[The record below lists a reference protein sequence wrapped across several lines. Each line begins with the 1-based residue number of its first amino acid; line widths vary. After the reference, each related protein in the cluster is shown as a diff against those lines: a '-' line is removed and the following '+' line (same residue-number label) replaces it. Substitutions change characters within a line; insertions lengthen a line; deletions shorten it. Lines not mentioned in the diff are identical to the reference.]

1 MHHPAPRGALKG
13 RAVVSH
19 GLDFEEPITEAE
31 RMTEKRKTAHDQ
43 SPGIGS
49 GRAALDVKGRNGKR
63 QVNSTLTPWQTVQ
76 IARHPQRP
84 VLQDYIRMICSE
96 FIELHGD
103 RAFGDDQALIG
114 GLATIGRHR
123 VALIGHNKGKTVQ
136 ENVDRN
142 FAQARPEGYR
152 KALRIMRLAEKF
164 GLPVVSFVDTQ
175 GASPGLDAEER
186 GQAEAIARN
195 LTEMAGLRTPIIALI
210 TGEGGSGGAL
220 GIAVADVVLMMS
232 HSIYSVI
239 SPEGCASILWRDA
252 TFSAAA
258 AEALK
263 LTAPSLVKLGVVDEI
278 VEEPEGGA
286 HRDHEATAVAIKE
299 TLAKHL
305 KNLSA
310 LPIEK
315 LLNKRFQ
322 KFSSMGK
329 FAR

>member
-1 MHHPAPRGALKG
+1 MR
-13 RAVVSH
+13 
-19 GLDFEEPITEAE
+19 EEVKQA
-31 RMTEKRKTAHDQ
+31 AHDRSQ
-43 SPGIGS
+43 QIC
-49 GRAALDVKGRNGKR
+49 ATV
-63 QVNSTLTPWQTVQ
+63 TPWQTVQ

-84 VLQDYIRMICSE
+84 VLQDYIRLICSE

-114 GLATIGRHR
+114 GLAIIGTHR
-123 VALIGHNKGKTVQ
+123 VALIGHNKGKTIE
-136 ENVDRN
+136 ENLKRN

-175 GASPGLDAEER
+175 GAYPGLDAEER

-210 TGEGGSGGAL
+210 AGEGGSGGAL
-220 GIAVADVVLMMS
+220 GIAVADVVLMES
-232 HSIYSVI
+232 HSVYSVI
-239 SPEGCASILWRDA
+239 SPEGCASILWRDS
-252 TFSAAA
+252 TFSATA

-263 LTAPSLVKLGVVDEI
+263 LTAPSLVDLGIVDEI

-286 HRDHEATAVAIKE
+286 HRNHEATAAAVKE
-299 TLAKHL
+299 TLTKHL
-305 KNLSA
+305 KRLSA
-310 LPIEK
+310 LPTEK
-315 LLNKRFQ
+315 LLNKRFE
-322 KFSSMGK
+322 KFSGMGK

>member
-1 MHHPAPRGALKG
+1 M
-13 RAVVSH
+13 V
-19 GLDFEEPITEAE
+19 
-31 RMTEKRKTAHDQ
+31 EKTKKAAHDSDRKQ
-43 SPGIGS
+43 Q
-49 GRAALDVKGRNGKR
+49 AYA
-63 QVNSTLTPWQTVQ
+63 TLTPWQTVQ

-84 VLQDYIRMICSE
+84 VLQDYIRMLCSE

-114 GLATIGRHR
+114 GLATMGAQR
-123 VALIGHNKGKTVQ
+123 VALIGHNKGKTIE
-136 ENVDRN
+136 ENVKRN

-164 GLPVVSFVDTQ
+164 GLPVVSLVDTQ

-252 TFSAAA
+252 TFSSTA

-286 HRDHEATAVAIKE
+286 HRDHEATAAAIKE
-299 TLAKHL
+299 TLTKHL

-310 LPIEK
+310 LAIEK
-315 LLNKRFQ
+315 LLNRRFQ

>member
-1 MHHPAPRGALKG
+1 MA
-13 RAVVSH
+13 H
-19 GLDFEEPITEAE
+19 GLDFEAPIIEID
-31 RMTEKRKTAHDQ
+31 RMREEVKQAAHDRSQ
-43 SPGIGS
+43 QIC
-49 GRAALDVKGRNGKR
+49 ATA
-63 QVNSTLTPWQTVQ
+63 TPWQTVQ

-84 VLQDYIRMICSE
+84 VLQDYIRLICSE

-114 GLATIGRHR
+114 GLATIGTHR
-123 VALIGHNKGKTVQ
+123 VALIGHNKGTTIE
-136 ENVDRN
+136 ENLTRN

-175 GASPGLDAEER
+175 GAYPGLDAEER

-210 TGEGGSGGAL
+210 AGEGGSGGAL
-220 GIAVADVVLMMS
+220 GIAVADVVLMLS
-232 HSIYSVI
+232 HSVYSVI

-252 TFSAAA
+252 TFSATA

-263 LTAPSLVKLGVVDEI
+263 LTAPWLVNLGIVDEI

-286 HRDHEATAVAIKE
+286 HRNHEATAAAVKD
-299 TLAKHL
+299 TLTKHL
-305 KNLSA
+305 KRLSA
-310 LPIEK
+310 LPTEK
-315 LLNKRFQ
+315 LLNKRFE
-322 KFSSMGK
+322 KFSGMGK
-329 FAR
+329 FAQ

>member
-1 MHHPAPRGALKG
+1 
-13 RAVVSH
+13 
-19 GLDFEEPITEAE
+19 
-31 RMTEKRKTAHDQ
+31 MTEKLKKAAHDSSQ
-43 SPGIGS
+43 EVPSAGAELESWCGDRTQQID
-49 GRAALDVKGRNGKR
+49 A
-63 QVNSTLTPWQTVQ
+63 TLTPWQTVQ

-84 VLQDYIRMICSE
+84 VLQDYIRLICSE

-103 RAFGDDQALIG
+103 RTFGDDHALIG
-114 GLATIGRHR
+114 GLATIGAHR
-123 VALIGHNKGKTVQ
+123 VALIGHNKGKTVE
-136 ENVDRN
+136 ENLERN

-164 GLPVVSFVDTQ
+164 GLPVVTFVDTQ
-175 GASPGLDAEER
+175 GAYPGLDAEER

-220 GIAVADVVLMMS
+220 GIAVADVVLMTS

-252 TFSAAA
+252 AFSATA

-263 LTAPSLVKLGVVDEI
+263 LTAPSLVNLGIVDEI
-278 VEEPEGGA
+278 IEEPSGGA
-286 HRDHEATAVAIKE
+286 HLDHEAMAAAVKE
-299 TLAKHL
+299 TLIKHL
-305 KNLSA
+305 RE
-310 LPIEK
+310 LPTLPTDK
-315 LLNKRFQ
+315 LLDRRFE
-322 KFSSMGK
+322 KFSAMGK

>member
-1 MHHPAPRGALKG
+1 MA
-13 RAVVSH
+13 H
-19 GLDFEEPITEAE
+19 GLDFEEPIIEIDCMKEEVKQA
-31 RMTEKRKTAHDQ
+31 AHDRSQ
-43 SPGIGS
+43 QIC
-49 GRAALDVKGRNGKR
+49 AMA
-63 QVNSTLTPWQTVQ
+63 TPWQTVQ

-84 VLQDYIRMICSE
+84 VLQDYIRLICSE

-114 GLATIGRHR
+114 GLATIGTHR
-123 VALIGHNKGKTVQ
+123 VALIGHNKGKTIE
-136 ENVDRN
+136 ENLTRN

-175 GASPGLDAEER
+175 GAYPGLDAEER

-210 TGEGGSGGAL
+210 AGEGGSGGAL
-220 GIAVADVVLMMS
+220 GIAVADVVLMLS
-232 HSIYSVI
+232 HSVYSVI

-252 TFSAAA
+252 TFSATA

-263 LTAPSLVKLGVVDEI
+263 LTAPSLVNLGIVDEI

-286 HRDHEATAVAIKE
+286 HRNHEATAAAVKD
-299 TLAKHL
+299 TLTKHL
-305 KNLSA
+305 KRLSA
-310 LPIEK
+310 LPTEK
-315 LLNKRFQ
+315 LLNKRFE
-322 KFSSMGK
+322 KFSGMGI
-329 FAR
+329 FAP

>member
-1 MHHPAPRGALKG
+1 MREEVKQAAPDRSQQICA
-13 RAVVSH
+13 
-19 GLDFEEPITEAE
+19 
-31 RMTEKRKTAHDQ
+31 TA
-43 SPGIGS
+43 
-49 GRAALDVKGRNGKR
+49 
-63 QVNSTLTPWQTVQ
+63 TPWQTVQ

-84 VLQDYIRMICSE
+84 VLQDYIRLICSE

-114 GLATIGRHR
+114 GLATIGTHR
-123 VALIGHNKGKTVQ
+123 VALIGHNKGKTIE
-136 ENVDRN
+136 ENLKRN

-175 GASPGLDAEER
+175 GAYPGLDAEER

-210 TGEGGSGGAL
+210 AGEGGSGGAL
-220 GIAVADVVLMMS
+220 GIAVADVVLMLS
-232 HSIYSVI
+232 HSVYSVI

-252 TFSAAA
+252 TFSATA

-263 LTAPSLVKLGVVDEI
+263 LTAPWLVNLGIVDEI

-286 HRDHEATAVAIKE
+286 HRNHEATAAAVKD
-299 TLAKHL
+299 TLTKHL
-305 KNLSA
+305 KRLSA
-310 LPIEK
+310 LPTEK
-315 LLNKRFQ
+315 LLNKRFE
-322 KFSSMGK
+322 KFSGMGK
-329 FAR
+329 FAP

>member
-1 MHHPAPRGALKG
+1 MIKKREKVARDDSQDMSCEGAEL
-13 RAVVSH
+13 
-19 GLDFEEPITEAE
+19 EAQCGD
-31 RMTEKRKTAHDQ
+31 RKQRTDA
-43 SPGIGS
+43 
-49 GRAALDVKGRNGKR
+49 
-63 QVNSTLTPWQTVQ
+63 TLTPWQTVQ

-114 GLATIGRHR
+114 GLATIGTHR
-123 VALIGHNKGKTVQ
+123 VALIGHNKGKTIE
-136 ENVDRN
+136 ENLQRN

-164 GLPVVSFVDTQ
+164 GLPVVTFVDTQ
-175 GASPGLDAEER
+175 GAYPGLDAEER

-195 LTEMAGLRTPIIALI
+195 LTEMAGLRTPIIALV

-220 GIAVADVVLMMS
+220 GIAVADVVLMLS

-252 TFSAAA
+252 TFSATA
-258 AEALK
+258 AEALR
-263 LTAPSLVKLGVVDEI
+263 LTAPSLVSLGIADEI
-278 VEEPEGGA
+278 VEEPAGGA
-286 HRDHEATAVAIKE
+286 HCNHEAMAATIKE
-299 TLAKHL
+299 TLTKHL
-305 KNLSA
+305 RELSA
-310 LPIEK
+310 LPIEI
-315 LLNKRFQ
+315 LLDRRFE
-322 KFSSMGK
+322 KFSGMGK

>member
-1 MHHPAPRGALKG
+1 MA
-13 RAVVSH
+13 H
-19 GLDFEEPITEAE
+19 GLGFEEPIIEID
-31 RMTEKRKTAHDQ
+31 RMKEEIKQAAHDRSQ
-43 SPGIGS
+43 QIC
-49 GRAALDVKGRNGKR
+49 ATA
-63 QVNSTLTPWQTVQ
+63 TPWQTVQ

-84 VLQDYIRMICSE
+84 VLQDYIRLICSE

-114 GLATIGRHR
+114 GLATIGTHR
-123 VALIGHNKGKTVQ
+123 VALIGHNKGTTIE
-136 ENVDRN
+136 ENLTRN

-175 GASPGLDAEER
+175 GAYPGLDAEER

-210 TGEGGSGGAL
+210 AGEGGSGGAL
-220 GIAVADVVLMMS
+220 GIAVADVVLMLS
-232 HSIYSVI
+232 HSVYSVI

-252 TFSAAA
+252 TFSATA

-263 LTAPSLVKLGVVDEI
+263 LTAPWLVNLGIVDEI

-286 HRDHEATAVAIKE
+286 HRNHEATAAAVKD
-299 TLAKHL
+299 TLTKHL
-305 KNLSA
+305 KRLSA
-310 LPIEK
+310 LPTEK
-315 LLNKRFQ
+315 LLNKRFE
-322 KFSSMGK
+322 KFSGMGK
-329 FAR
+329 FAP

>member
-1 MHHPAPRGALKG
+1 MAN
-13 RAVVSH
+13 
-19 GLDFEEPITEAE
+19 GLDVEKPIIEIDRMREKPKKAE
-31 RMTEKRKTAHDQ
+31 RVATCRDSTQQ
-43 SPGIGS
+43 SC
-49 GRAALDVKGRNGKR
+49 AA
-63 QVNSTLTPWQTVQ
+63 LTPWQTVQ

-84 VLQDYIRMICSE
+84 VLQDYIRMLCSE

-114 GLATIGRHR
+114 GLATIGTQRM
-123 VALIGHNKGKTVQ
+123 ALIGHNKGKTIE
-136 ENVDRN
+136 ENLKRN

-164 GLPVVSFVDTQ
+164 GLPVVSIVDTQ
-175 GASPGLDAEER
+175 GAYPGLDAEER

-210 TGEGGSGGAL
+210 AGEGGSGGAL
-220 GIAVADVVLMMS
+220 GIAVADVVLMLS
-232 HSIYSVI
+232 YSVYSVI

-258 AEALK
+258 AEAMK
-263 LTAPSLVKLGVVDEI
+263 LTAPALLNLGIVDEI

-286 HRDHEATAVAIKE
+286 HHNHEATGAAVKE
-299 TLAKHL
+299 TLTKHL
-305 KNLSA
+305 KRLSA

-315 LLNKRFQ
+315 LLNKRFE

-329 FAR
+329 FAQ

>member
-1 MHHPAPRGALKG
+1 MR
-13 RAVVSH
+13 
-19 GLDFEEPITEAE
+19 EEVKQA
-31 RMTEKRKTAHDQ
+31 AHDRSQ
-43 SPGIGS
+43 QIC
-49 GRAALDVKGRNGKR
+49 ATV
-63 QVNSTLTPWQTVQ
+63 TPWQTVQ

-84 VLQDYIRMICSE
+84 VLQDYIRLICSE

-114 GLATIGRHR
+114 GLAIIGTHR
-123 VALIGHNKGKTVQ
+123 VALIGHNKGKTIE
-136 ENVDRN
+136 ENLKRN

-175 GASPGLDAEER
+175 GAYPGLDAEER

-210 TGEGGSGGAL
+210 AGEGGSGGAL
-220 GIAVADVVLMMS
+220 GIAVADVVLMLS
-232 HSIYSVI
+232 HSVYSVI
-239 SPEGCASILWRDA
+239 SPEGCASILWRDS
-252 TFSAAA
+252 TFSATA

-263 LTAPSLVKLGVVDEI
+263 LTAPSLVDLGIVDEI

-286 HRDHEATAVAIKE
+286 HRNHEATAAAVKE
-299 TLAKHL
+299 TLTKHL
-305 KNLSA
+305 KRLSA
-310 LPIEK
+310 LPTEK
-315 LLNKRFQ
+315 LLNKRFE
-322 KFSSMGK
+322 KFSGMGK

>member
-1 MHHPAPRGALKG
+1 
-13 RAVVSH
+13 
-19 GLDFEEPITEAE
+19 
-31 RMTEKRKTAHDQ
+31 MTEKVKKAAHDSSQ
-43 SPGIGS
+43 DLSSAGVELESRRGD
-49 GRAALDVKGRNGKR
+49 RKQQLYA
-63 QVNSTLTPWQTVQ
+63 TLTPWQTVQ

-84 VLQDYIRMICSE
+84 VLQDYVRMICSE

-103 RAFGDDQALIG
+103 RAFGDDHALIG
-114 GLATIGRHR
+114 GLATIGAHR
-123 VALIGHNKGKTVQ
+123 VALIGHNKGKTVE
-136 ENVDRN
+136 ENLKRN

-164 GLPVVSFVDTQ
+164 GLPVVTFVDTQ
-175 GASPGLDAEER
+175 GAYPGLDAEER

-232 HSIYSVI
+232 HAIYSVI

-252 TFSAAA
+252 AFSATA

-263 LTAPSLVKLGVVDEI
+263 LTAPSLVSLGIVDEI
-278 VEEPEGGA
+278 VEEPAGGA
-286 HRDHEATAVAIKE
+286 HRNHEATAAAVKE
-299 TLAKHL
+299 ALTKHL
-305 KNLSA
+305 KKLSG
-310 LPIEK
+310 LPTEK
-315 LLNKRFQ
+315 LLNKRFE
-322 KFSSMGK
+322 KFSGMGK

>member
-1 MHHPAPRGALKG
+1 VA
-13 RAVVSH
+13 H
-19 GLDFEEPITEAE
+19 GLDVEEAIIEID
-31 RMTEKRKTAHDQ
+31 RMREEVKQAAHDRSQ
-43 SPGIGS
+43 QIC
-49 GRAALDVKGRNGKR
+49 ATA
-63 QVNSTLTPWQTVQ
+63 TPWETVQ

-84 VLQDYIRMICSE
+84 VLQDYIRLICSE

-114 GLATIGRHR
+114 GLATIGTHR
-123 VALIGHNKGKTVQ
+123 VALIGHNKGKTIE
-136 ENVDRN
+136 ENVKRN

-175 GASPGLDAEER
+175 GAYPGLDAEER

-210 TGEGGSGGAL
+210 AGEGGSGGAL
-220 GIAVADVVLMMS
+220 GIAVADVVLMLS
-232 HSIYSVI
+232 HSVYSVI

-252 TFSAAA
+252 TFSATA

-263 LTAPSLVKLGVVDEI
+263 LTAPALMNLGIVDEI

-286 HRDHEATAVAIKE
+286 HHNHEATAAAVKE
-299 TLAKHL
+299 TLSKHL
-305 KNLSA
+305 TKLSA
-310 LPIEK
+310 LPTEK
-315 LLNKRFQ
+315 LLNKRFE

-329 FAR
+329 FAP

>member
-1 MHHPAPRGALKG
+1 MAHD
-13 RAVVSH
+13 
-19 GLDFEEPITEAE
+19 LDLEEPIIETE
-31 RMTEKRKTAHDQ
+31 RMTGNRKKTSRDGE
-43 SPGIGS
+43 PEI
-49 GRAALDVKGRNGKR
+49 
-63 QVNSTLTPWQTVQ
+63 STELTPWQTVQ

-84 VLQDYIRMICSE
+84 VLQDYIRIICSE

-103 RAFGDDQALIG
+103 RAFGDDHALIG
-114 GLATIGRHR
+114 GLATIGTQR
-123 VALIGHNKGKTVQ
+123 VALIGHNKGKTIE
-136 ENVDRN
+136 ENLKRN

-164 GLPVVSFVDTQ
+164 GLPVVTFVDTQ
-175 GASPGLDAEER
+175 GAYPGLDAEER

-252 TFSAAA
+252 TFSATA

-263 LTAPSLVKLGVVDEI
+263 LTAPSLVDLGIVDEI
-278 VEEPEGGA
+278 IKEPEGGA
-286 HRDHEATAVAIKE
+286 HNDHEATAAAIKE
-299 TLAKHL
+299 TLTKQL
-305 KNLSA
+305 KRLSA

-315 LLNKRFQ
+315 LLTQRFE
-322 KFSSMGK
+322 KFSGMGR
-329 FAR
+329 FAQ

>member
-1 MHHPAPRGALKG
+1 MAHE
-13 RAVVSH
+13 
-19 GLDFEEPITEAE
+19 LDFEEPIIEPERRIEPLLDDAQDNSQHMSGEAAELEAE
-31 RMTEKRKTAHDQ
+31 CRCRQQQTEPA
-43 SPGIGS
+43 
-49 GRAALDVKGRNGKR
+49 
-63 QVNSTLTPWQTVQ
+63 LTPWQTVQ

-84 VLQDYIRMICSE
+84 VLQDYIRMLCSE

-114 GLATIGRHR
+114 GLATIGTQRL
-123 VALIGHNKGKTVQ
+123 ALIGHNKGKTIE
-136 ENVDRN
+136 ENLERN

-175 GASPGLDAEER
+175 GAYPGLDAEER

-252 TFSAAA
+252 TFSATA

-278 VEEPEGGA
+278 VEEPAGGA
-286 HRDHEATAVAIKE
+286 HRDHAAAAAAVKE
-299 TLAKHL
+299 MLIKHL
-305 KNLSA
+305 KNLSE
-310 LPIEK
+310 LSIEE